1 MFYISRLIYKKIDKC
16 TILSIST
23 GILWKHI
30 RGPLTM
36 LWISKILPIA
46 SEPSFSTITKKEI
59 LLTCAFETGVWKLVT
74 SERQELLLRM
84 MLATTPD
91 MPLSLRSGRDE
102 QGCLGA
108 RDMLG
113 CASQLPACHV
123 FTTRDF
129 QRLSAVYLSKISQ
142 LPVCHLL
149 LSNFRNMTSFYR
161 HYITHNCP

>member
-1 MFYISRLIYKKIDKC
+1 MRCSWSRFDHAGGELQSARCKRTPHNVVNQQNTSDRLRAFIFYYY
-16 TILSIST
+16 
-23 GILWKHI
+23 
-30 RGPLTM
+30 
-36 LWISKILPIA
+36 
-46 SEPSFSTITKKEI
+46 KKEI
-59 LLTCAFETGVWKLVT
+59 LLTCTFETGVWKLVT
-74 SERQELLLRM
+74 SVRQELLLRM

-102 QGCLGA
+102 QACLGA

-129 QRLSAVYLSKISQ
+129 QRLSTVYLSKISQ

-149 LSNFRNMTSFYR
+149 LSNFRNMTSF
-161 HYITHNCP
+161 HCH